1 MVQNFMANGRAMLEI
16 PWQKINCTTDLR
28 KWSLRDGRC
37 LTPAAAL
44 LIYEKPY
51 WVSEW
56 IGFNV
61 PPDTV

>member
-51 WVSEW
+51 
-56 IGFNV
+56 
-61 PPDTV
+61 